1 MNSNPIIAN
10 VAFDFFLKG
19 GPIMWPILACALAAI
34 VVIAERALW
43 WWQLGRRST
52 RESLEP
58 TFDAI
63 AKGNFANAED
73 LSSDSSNP
81 FLATINAGI
90 AHAHTSLLG
99 AMQIRATDEIAYAE
113 KRLWILSTF
122 ITLAPLLGLMG
133 TVTGIM
139 HSFNFV
145 GDAELSAQKVSGGI
159 AEALIAT
166 ACGLGIAIA
175 CLLPFNYFN
184 RRLARFRSDLERAIN
199 HVEILVESAK
209 HHGHD
214 LEEFARRRALN
225 HVARSGQQNPVNV

>member
-1 MNSNPIIAN
+1 MNTPILAN
-10 VAFDFFLKG
+10 VALDFFLKG
-19 GPIMWPILACALAAI
+19 GPIMWPILLCALAAI
-34 VVIAERALW
+34 VVIAERSLW
-43 WWQLGRRST
+43 WFQLGRRST
-52 RESLEP
+52 SRSLEP

-73 LSSDSSNP
+73 LSSDASNP

-90 AHAHTSLLG
+90 AQAHTSLLG
-99 AMQIRATDEIAYAE
+99 AMQIRATDEIAHAE

-145 GDAELSAQKVSGGI
+145 GDSDLSAQRVSGGI

-184 RRLARFRSDLERAIN
+184 RRLARFRSDLERSIN

-209 HHGHD
+209 HHGHN
-214 LEEFARRRALN
+214 LETFARHRAIG
-225 HVARSGQQNPVNV
+225 HAARPVKEPTLTH